1 MSHQPERKEKNCLN
15 CGTTVVGRYCH
26 VCGQENLEPKENLWH
41 LTSHF
46 FNDITHF
53 DGKFFTTLK
62 DIILKPGFLSK
73 EYMLGKRTSYL
84 NPVRMYIFTSAIFF
98 LIFFSFLHTRNDL
111 HIEITINGKTIEQ
124 INKMDSASFAKFTAR
139 INEKD
144 GKRAIPMTRTEF
156 KKYSDSALPAS
167 GIHFSNSQYK
177 SKKEYDSLFAAGA
190 KKHNWLE
197 RKLIYKYIELNEKYH
212 NNSKE
217 ILNALSTTLLHSL
230 PQMLFVS
237 LPFLALILK
246 LLYIRRKQFYYVSH
260 FIFSIHLYVFL
271 FIAILVMLCVSKL
284 NDALN
289 WRVLSFFYTLL
300 GFGLFVYSY
309 LALKNFYQQGWAK
322 TLAKFLLL
330 VFLFFIMIGLLFVIL
345 VFFSFFKI

>member
-1 MSHQPERKEKNCLN
+1 MLQSERKEKNCLN
-15 CGTTVVGRYCH
+15 CGATVVGRYCH
-26 VCGQENLEPKENLWH
+26 VCGQENLEPKESIWH
-41 LTSHF
+41 LASHF

-62 DIILKPGFLSK
+62 DSILKPGFLSK

-84 NPVRMYIFTSAIFF
+84 NPVRMYIFMSAIFF
-98 LIFFSFLHTRNDL
+98 LIFFSFLHTYNDSP
-111 HIEITINGKTIEQ
+111 IKIAMNGKTIEQ
-124 INKMDSASFAKFTAR
+124 INKMDSASFAKFTAH
-139 INEKD
+139 INKED
-144 GKRAIPMTRTEF
+144 GKPAIPMTRTEF
-156 KKYSDSALPAS
+156 KKYTDSTLPVS
-167 GIHFSNSQYK
+167 GLHLSGSKYK
-177 SKKEYDSLFAAGA
+177 SKKEYDSVLATGG
-190 KKHNWLE
+190 KKNNWFE
-197 RKLIYKYIELNEKYH
+197 RKLIYKDLELNEKYH

-217 ILNALSTTLLHSL
+217 ILNALSATLLHSL

-271 FIAILVMLCVSKL
+271 FIAILIMLCISKL
-284 NDALN
+284 NEALN
-289 WRVLSFFYTLL
+289 WRVLSLLHALL

-322 TLAKFLLL
+322 TLIKFLLL

-345 VFFSFFKI
+345 VFFSLFKI